1 MHDGERCIDAV
12 AINTLFQM
20 LADELECDE
29 HYTFVMCGSSAII
42 YSGCAGNMTTE
53 DIDVFSLEYDELPFW
68 FAQHVH
74 AVAKE
79 WNEQGYGGRLSS
91 DWLND
96 DIVRCFGAH
105 GTAQFEN
112 ERIYQASSMMR
123 KVSYDGINGGWVE
136 VIPAS
141 LEAVFI
147 SKITC
152 YRYKDIEHLYTLI
165 DILGWNSIYDAVSG
179 MENVCLGLKRLPYWD
194 TIKANLEDLYNT
206 EYEEEQ

>member
-1 MHDGERCIDAV
+1 MHDGERCINAV
-12 AINTLFQM
+12 AIDTLFQM
-20 LADELECDE
+20 LADELEFDE

-68 FAQHVH
+68 FAKHVH

-79 WNEQGYGGRLSS
+79 WNEQGYGGKLSS

-96 DIVRCFGAH
+96 DIVRCFGAR
-105 GTAQFEN
+105 GNAQFEN

-123 KVSYDGINGGWVE
+123 KISYDGINGGWVE

-147 SKITC
+147 SKMTC
-152 YRYKDIEHLYTLI
+152 YRDKDIEYLYTLI
-165 DILGWNSIYDAVSG
+165 DILGWNSIYDAVDG

-206 EYEEEQ
+206 EYEET